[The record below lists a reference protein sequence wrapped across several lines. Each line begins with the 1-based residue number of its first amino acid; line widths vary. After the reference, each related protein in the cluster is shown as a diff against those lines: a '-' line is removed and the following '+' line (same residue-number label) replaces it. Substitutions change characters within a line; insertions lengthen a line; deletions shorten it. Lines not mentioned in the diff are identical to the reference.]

1 MSNAE
6 NTMSTTAEKAPFNP
20 KLRRRVDETTGQN
33 LVECN
38 LVESIT
44 LSLAQE
50 IERDSRVVCLGEDVG
65 LNGGVFRATD
75 GLQARFGENRIF
87 DTPLSESGIMGAA
100 IGLAMGGMRPI
111 PEIQF
116 EGFMGPAY
124 DQLVNHAARYRTRSR
139 GAITIPLVVRVPVGG
154 GIHAPEL
161 HSDSPE
167 AIYAHQPGLK
177 VVMPCT
183 PYDAKGLLLSAI
195 RDPDPVIFFEPK
207 RVYRSYREEVPDEEY
222 LIPIGKGKVVTEGDN
237 ITVVSWGASVFQCLE
252 ALDQLPEDIS
262 AELIDLR
269 SIYPLDIDI
278 IMQSVEKTGRVVIVH
293 EAPKTAGM
301 GAEIATLIQEH
312 CFLHL
317 QAPVQRVTGFDT
329 VMPYYKLELD
339 YLPDAKRIAEAIQQ
353 CMQY

>member
-1 MSNAE
+1 MAQL
-6 NTMSTTAEKAPFNP
+6 TLVQAITSTLDQEMARDK
-20 KLRRRVDETTGQN
+20 RVM
-33 LVECN
+33 
-38 LVESIT
+38 
-44 LSLAQE
+44 
-50 IERDSRVVCLGEDVG
+50 CLGEDVG
-65 LNGGVFRATD
+65 NNGGVFRVTE
-75 GLQARFGENRIF
+75 GLQKKHGADRVV
-87 DTPLSESGIMGAA
+87 DTPLAESGIMGVS

-116 EGFMGPAY
+116 EGFLGPAY
-124 DQLVNHAARYRTRSR
+124 DQLCNHAARFRTRTR
-139 GAITIPLVVRVPVGG
+139 GAVTIPMTVRVPVGG